1 MKKIKLLYK
10 KYKEIINYIIV
21 GGMTT
26 VVGLGIYYI
35 LVISVL
41 DPLKPVEL
49 QIANI
54 CSWMLILQTENLYLR
69 VKIRIK

>member
-49 QIANI
+49 KSQIYV
-54 CSWMLILQTENLYLR
+54 LG
-69 VKIRIK
+69 

>member
-26 VVGLGIYYI
+26 EYIIYWLFQYWI
-35 LVISVL
+35 L
-41 DPLKPVEL
+41 
-49 QIANI
+49 
-54 CSWMLILQTENLYLR
+54 
-69 VKIRIK
+69 